1 MNSANYF
8 IEKLKLIKH
17 PEGGWYKEVYRS
29 EEFIDINSLD
39 ERFSSE
45 RNLSTSIFFLLEKNE
60 FSAFHKIKSD
70 EIWHYHSG
78 SSLKLYMITPEG
90 KLIEKKLG
98 LDIENNEFPQVVV
111 PHGYYF
117 AAKTECEFTLCG
129 CTVSPG
135 FDFSDFEM
143 PNSESLTEM
152 FPAQAE
158 IISLFGV

>member
-78 SSLKLYMITPEG
+78 SSLKLHMITPEG

-117 AAKTECEFTLCG
+117 AAKTEGEFTLCG